1 MSTNPYYRYMLNVA
15 GVREKEP
22 FFQRAWGK
30 VNIISRQ
37 RDRQIYKDL
46 RGANFELQNSHNK
59 SVLNSFNSNTI
70 QHDQAALLENLANE
84 TLIFIEEEQKQAKKR
99 AKEESLKSNAI
110 HAYIAKIVE
119 TLSPYAGLVNT
130 AVGHTELY
138 TVLTGPEV
146 IVEQIKLPGAHDS
159 FEYRKDF
166 RARFST
172 RTWSLLFRGVEG
184 RLDIFLLPVDKVMRL
199 TKVESFYKPVARIYA
214 EVEGNKVIWTL
225 DGEEKDANERMAF
238 ILQLFHQL
246 LDRTKSQ
253 MFRDRGATI
262 NGELLDMAISKV
274 TFDEVSD
281 TMNFDYRNGQP
292 DLFGAHETANS
303 SSAIEPQYV
312 DEEIIEQEVIDL
324 TPFTEVKR
332 QPAQQEDLSQ
342 YLLTEKDFATRTED
356 CLDMLCEDSFKS
368 PEKVKEELRKATR
381 EAAEARILES
391 EKARAKAEKTSKSSK
406 APKKVKTRTKAR
418 TKRRK

>member
-30 VNIISRQ
+30 VNILARQ

-59 SVLNSFNSNTI
+59 SVLNHFNSTTI
-70 QHDQAALLENLANE
+70 EHEHASLLEDLANE
-84 TLIFIEEEQKQAKKR
+84 TLLFLEEEQKHAKQR
-99 AKEESLKSNAI
+99 AKEEQLKSNAI

-172 RTWSLLFRGVEG
+172 RTWSLLFRGTEN
-184 RLDIFLLPVDKVMRL
+184 RIDIFLLPVDKVMRL
-199 TKVESFYKPVARIYA
+199 TKVESFYKPVAKLFA
-214 EVEGNKVIWTL
+214 EVQGTQVTWTL
-225 DGEEKDANERMAF
+225 DGEEKTGAERMAF

-246 LDRTKSQ
+246 IDRTKAQ
-253 MFRDRGATI
+253 MFKERSL
-262 NGELLDMAISKV
+262 NSNLSSELFDMAIAKV
-274 TFDEVSD
+274 SFNDNDD
-281 TMNFDYRNGQP
+281 TMNFDYREGQP
-292 DLFGAHETANS
+292 DLFGPNETANS
-303 SSAIEPQYV
+303 SSAVEPAFV
-312 DEEIIEQEVIDL
+312 EEPVLEQVIIDL
-324 TPFTEVKR
+324 SNFDK
-332 QPAQQEDLSQ
+332 AQAKDISQ
-342 YLLTEKDFATRTED
+342 YLLSEKDFASTTGD
-356 CLDMLCEDSFKS
+356 CMDKYCETSF
-368 PEKVKEELRKATR
+368 
-381 EAAEARILES
+381 
-391 EKARAKAEKTSKSSK
+391 K
-406 APKKVKTRTKAR
+406 APKEAASTRTREVAPPAKKA
-418 TKRRK
+418 TKATKKTKAKAKTKTAKRRK

>member
-30 VNIISRQ
+30 VNILARQ

-59 SVLNSFNSNTI
+59 SVLNHFNSTTI
-70 QHDQAALLENLANE
+70 QHEHASLLEDLANE
-84 TLIFIEEEQKQAKKR
+84 TLIFLEEEQKQAKQR
-99 AKEESLKSNAI
+99 AREEQLKSNAI

-172 RTWSLLFRGVEG
+172 RTWSLLFRGTDN
-184 RLDIFLLPVDKVMRL
+184 RIDIFLLPVDKVMRL
-199 TKVESFYKPVARIYA
+199 TKVESFYKPVARLYA
-214 EVEGNKVIWTL
+214 EVQATKVTWTL
-225 DGEEKDANERMAF
+225 DGEEKTGAERMAF

-253 MFRDRGATI
+253 MFKERSHGGHI
-262 NGELLDMAISKV
+262 SGELLDMAIAKV
-274 TFDEVSD
+274 TFNEHDD

-292 DLFGAHETANS
+292 DLFGPNETANS
-303 SSAIEPQYV
+303 SSAVEPAYV
-312 DEEIIEQEVIDL
+312 EAPILEQEIIDL
-324 TPFTEVKR
+324 ANFDKPEHSDV
-332 QPAQQEDLSQ
+332 SQ
-342 YLLTEKDFATRTED
+342 YLLTERDFASTTQD
-356 CLDMLCEDSFKS
+356 CMDKYCQIDFSGKKS
-368 PEKVKEELRKATR
+368 TA
-381 EAAEARILES
+381 S
-391 EKARAKAEKTSKSSK
+391 AKAEGSATKKSASTTKPVKKAKVRAKTGKS
-406 APKKVKTRTKAR
+406 
-418 TKRRK
+418 KRRK

>member
-30 VNIISRQ
+30 VNILSRQ
-37 RDRQIYKDL
+37 RDRQIYTDL
-46 RGANFELQNSHNK
+46 RGSNFELQNSHNK
-59 SVLNSFNSNTI
+59 SVLNSFNSMTI
-70 QHDQAALLENLANE
+70 KHDHAALLEDLANE
-84 TLIFIEEEQKQAKKR
+84 TLLFIEEEQQQAKKR
-99 AKEESLKSNAI
+99 AREEVVKANAI

-184 RLDIFLLPVDKVMRL
+184 RLDIFLLPVDKVLRL

-214 EVEGNKVIWTL
+214 EAEGDEVDWTV
-225 DGEEKDANERMAF
+225 DGEKMHAQQRMAF
-238 ILQLFHQL
+238 ILKLFHQL
-246 LDRTKSQ
+246 LERTKTQ
-253 MFRDRGATI
+253 MFKERGQAGSMNNEI
-262 NGELLDMAISKV
+262 LDLTISKV
-274 TFDEVSD
+274 VFNEDDDSRD
-281 TMNFDYRNGQP
+281 FDYRIGQP
-292 DLFGAHETANS
+292 ELFGANETANS
-303 SSAIEPQYV
+303 SSTVEPPYVEEAILAS
-312 DEEIIEQEVIDL
+312 EIIDL
-324 TPFTEVKR
+324 TDFHR
-332 QPAQQEDLSQ
+332 PAPQYASQ
-342 YLLTEKDFATRTED
+342 YLLDESDFATRTQD
-356 CLDMLCEDSFKS
+356 CLDKLCESSF
-368 PEKVKEELRKATR
+368 
-381 EAAEARILES
+381 
-391 EKARAKAEKTSKSSK
+391 KAEKKTPAVVKAPRTVKKSSK
-406 APKKVKTRTKAR
+406 SAKSVKKSRAKEKPAGSG
-418 TKRRK
+418 RKK